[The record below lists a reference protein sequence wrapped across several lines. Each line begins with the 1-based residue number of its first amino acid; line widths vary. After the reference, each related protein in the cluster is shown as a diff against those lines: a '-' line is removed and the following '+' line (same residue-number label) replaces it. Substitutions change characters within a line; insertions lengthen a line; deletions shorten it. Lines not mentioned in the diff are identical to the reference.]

1 MNNVFEICSISQQKT
16 KQDYEAIYKI
26 KIRDNEYDLTY
37 NIEGDGINELPER
50 CDPVVVTFLNY
61 AIYYG
66 MSFHSQLPISE
77 KLYYHLKNHVIPQL
91 SKANNITTTTDIV
104 MPLTDEKYYGSW
116 RGTGIS
122 LGVDSLTT
130 IHEYSSCDMPD
141 NYRLTHLV
149 NMKTGAH
156 HGMIGYYDGDI
167 EKKLFRQENEKAKE
181 YCEKFGFNLIT
192 IATNLYEICAKEF
205 NWDFERVHGLHNL
218 GTILI
223 LQNYFGKYYYATG
236 GYNSVLRFNLQKDQ
250 INYEKWLLPLISTES
265 INFYSGNKAMDRISK
280 EKYIS
285 QFPDV
290 TESLHVCWKS
300 DKNCGECDKCI
311 RTIIQLD
318 YIGELDKYS
327 KVFDLDKYYNN
338 KEKYI
343 TYIAAKRLT
352 DHGFQDIY
360 LLLKERKEK
369 MPNALA
375 VWICRVKIFQKKM
388 KRYGFS
394 QALDKFRNK
403 YFGGKSI

>member
-1 MNNVFEICSISQQKT
+1 MRKKIEILSINQNTTDVGCDVTFGIKIGET
-16 KQDYEAIYKI
+16 PYDLVYKI
-26 KIRDNEYDLTY
+26 TGGGVNYV
-37 NIEGDGINELPER
+37 PER
-50 CDPVVVTFLNY
+50 CDAVVVAFINY

-66 MSFHSQLPISE
+66 MSFYSRYPISE

-91 SKANNITTTTDIV
+91 SKSNDITATTEIV
-104 MPLTDEKYYGSW
+104 MPLTDEKFNGTW

-130 IHEYSSCDMPD
+130 IHEYTSPDMPD

-156 HGMIGYYDGDI
+156 HGMIGYYDCDV
-167 EKKLFRQENEKAKE
+167 EEKLFRQENEKVKK

-192 IATNLYEICAKEF
+192 ISTNLYEICAKEF
-205 NWDFERVHGLHNL
+205 NWDFDFVHGLHNL
-218 GTILI
+218 GTMLI
-223 LQNYFGKYYYATG
+223 LQNYFDKYYYATG
-236 GYNSVLRFNLQKDQ
+236 GYRSVFKFNLQDEQ

-265 INFYSGNKAMDRISK
+265 ICFYSANKAMDRIDK
-280 EKYIS
+280 EKFIS
-285 QFPDV
+285 QFSDV
-290 TESLHVCWKS
+290 NEILHVCWQS

-311 RTIIQLD
+311 RTIVQLD

-343 TYIAAKRLT
+343 TYVVAKRLT
-352 DHGFQDIY
+352 DHSFQDIY

-369 MPNALA
+369 MPNIFA
-375 VWICRVKIFQKKM
+375 VWICRAKIFNEKM

-394 QALDKFRNK
+394 AAFDKFKNK
-403 YFGGKSI
+403 YFGGKPI